1 MGQVALFFSGISVS
15 FMGVGQ
21 ALIGIIAVTG
31 SRLTAYLSEP
41 LAYLFSNIEKLGHLH
56 RISQTA
62 FVRPVKLKILK
73 SDSQFWKEDIVK
85 KFLGIDEQGLME
97 KSKVRVG
104 QYLQEHESNQDI
116 NTVLTKLNEHISG
129 IADFAQRE
137 QYHEISKKIS
147 DTCESLDGSQQKHF
161 AYLLAKYVDWLKDN
175 PGALDDLFKDVG
187 VCASG
192 LLTNIA
198 NIVGSVSGNMMQ
210 SYVFWR
216 QCKSTEITY
225 DDIKEGVAFWDFF
238 LSSYLRDIVKQ
249 NSTQLLGRGTNTN
262 YEVHSTNFKKA
273 LFDPSAAKSLIAS
286 DGTLSMLLDSQPGFM
301 IWNAASLFY
310 SQPIESLLAKS
321 IFYDRYDETT
331 GFSTKVN
338 SGAFYNEE
346 SLQSGN
352 TWNELDKR
360 LVEIMKRNDSTFSLD
375 KLKILQW
382 ELLEPHINT
391 EHRDYDVIK
400 QWFEEHNL
408 IKAFDTAFQFGALR
422 EQDDF
427 QKIYRQVL
435 LPFVLLDLMDSGIML
450 RLGDHGGALSGP
462 QEIASTKFNWIKTC
476 SYGAWLWL
484 RIPLWIAKDV
494 VRYALSMIW
503 ELSVSVAQTVTGQKK
518 TNLSFMGV
526 FKNLIHHAA
535 LYAGMSVLMVND
547 LFFGTLYCS
556 GMMLKMAAQCLF
568 VTVFF
573 GLKLPVKMMEGFYQV
588 NYDLVLGLSQMV
600 RSVVFSNDAQ
610 SKSINQAG
618 NDTAKNPYSLEPGK
632 GV

>member
-1 MGQVALFFSGISVS
+1 MFFSIMIGWYVASSLWYTVQLKKDYDRGNTNELVYQRSDYFILAANVLMICSQIMGHSFLTSMLYFLPLNIFMAYALEKSDMQLSGWDIILFIMGLYPLKSILETLFSTLEALIQPRLPSVMTLIRRIADFLIQGVRPAFNTVSCVLDQLLSQELVSLMSEQFYNVVFLGAVGLIFHALIVSHSMYACVSMVAFLVLYSARLVGFGSGKLNTGIDVLLRLGQVALFFSGISVS

-41 LAYLFSNIEKLGHLH
+41 LAYLFSNIKKLGHLH

-147 DTCESLDGSQQKHF
+147 DTCESLDDSQQKYF

-225 DDIKEGVAFWDFF
+225 DDIKEGVAFWDFY
-238 LSSYLRDIVKQ
+238 LSSYLREIVEQ
-249 NSTQLLGRGTNTN
+249 NSTQ
-262 YEVHSTNFKKA
+262 
-273 LFDPSAAKSLIAS
+273 
-286 DGTLSMLLDSQPGFM
+286 
-301 IWNAASLFY
+301 
-310 SQPIESLLAKS
+310 
-321 IFYDRYDETT
+321 
-331 GFSTKVN
+331 
-338 SGAFYNEE
+338 
-346 SLQSGN
+346 
-352 TWNELDKR
+352 
-360 LVEIMKRNDSTFSLD
+360 
-375 KLKILQW
+375 
-382 ELLEPHINT
+382 
-391 EHRDYDVIK
+391 
-400 QWFEEHNL
+400 
-408 IKAFDTAFQFGALR
+408 
-422 EQDDF
+422 
-427 QKIYRQVL
+427 
-435 LPFVLLDLMDSGIML
+435 
-450 RLGDHGGALSGP
+450 
-462 QEIASTKFNWIKTC
+462 
-476 SYGAWLWL
+476 
-484 RIPLWIAKDV
+484 
-494 VRYALSMIW
+494 
-503 ELSVSVAQTVTGQKK
+503 
-518 TNLSFMGV
+518 
-526 FKNLIHHAA
+526 
-535 LYAGMSVLMVND
+535 
-547 LFFGTLYCS
+547 
-556 GMMLKMAAQCLF
+556 
-568 VTVFF
+568 
-573 GLKLPVKMMEGFYQV
+573 
-588 NYDLVLGLSQMV
+588 
-600 RSVVFSNDAQ
+600 
-610 SKSINQAG
+610 
-618 NDTAKNPYSLEPGK
+618 
-632 GV
+632 